1 MFAKMITRTRP
12 ERGAAIIPAHHH
24 AIYLKNVSKMR
35 GRVTLRTQHNTMS
48 ALADAVMTA
57 LFVNA
62 VKQPQGFVT

>member
-1 MFAKMITRTRP
+1 MIN
-12 ERGAAIIPAHHH
+12 GD

-62 VKQPQGFVT
+62 VKQLQGFVT

>member
-1 MFAKMITRTRP
+1 MLPGIEPMIK
-12 ERGAAIIPAHHH
+12 GD

-62 VKQPQGFVT
+62 VKQLQGFVT